1 MPLSFDDLQKLAV
14 DLADD
19 RNWLEAAVA
28 YGSLARSGQDELGS
42 DLATYYALNNQS
54 VCLFYAGKRQEA
66 VKVQERMYLML
77 DKYFEH
83 PTLSPSDTDLLHFP
97 EVIDCY
103 GNQAKMLECM
113 EQGGKSPSFTWMPD
127 CACGW

>member
-1 MPLSFDDLQKLAV
+1 MSLSFHEIQEVALG
-14 DLADD
+14 LADD
-19 RNWLEAAVA
+19 RKWLEAAVA
-28 YGSLARSGQDELGS
+28 YGSLARAGQEELGS

-103 GNQAKMLECM
+103 GNRPIMLECM
-113 EQGGKSPSFTWMPD
+113 KRGGNSPSFTWMPD
-127 CACGW
+127 CACG

>member
-1 MPLSFDDLQKLAV
+1 MDLPFDDIQTIAI
-14 DLADD
+14 DSADD
-19 RNWLEAAVA
+19 RKWLEAAVA
-28 YGSLARSGQDELGS
+28 YGSLARAGQEELGS

-113 EQGGKSPSFTWMPD
+113 RRGGSSPSLTWMPD
-127 CACGW
+127 CACG

>member
-1 MPLSFDDLQKLAV
+1 MDLPFDDIQKIAI

-19 RNWLEAAVA
+19 RKWLQAAVA
-28 YGSLARSGQDELGS
+28 YGSLARAGQEELGS

-54 VCLFYAGKRQEA
+54 VCLFYAGKRHEA

-97 EVIDCY
+97 EVISCY
-103 GNQAKMLECM
+103 GNQSKMLECM
-113 EQGGKSPSFTWMPD
+113 KRGGTSPSFTWMPD
-127 CACGW
+127 CACG

>member
-1 MPLSFDDLQKLAV
+1 MSLSFHEIQEVALG
-14 DLADD
+14 LADD
-19 RNWLEAAVA
+19 RKWLEAAVA
-28 YGSLARSGQDELGS
+28 YGSLARAGQEELGS

-103 GNQAKMLECM
+103 GNRPIMLECM
-113 EQGGKSPSFTWMPD
+113 KRGGSSPSFTCETPD
-127 CACGW
+127 

>member
-1 MPLSFDDLQKLAV
+1 MSLSFEEIQEVALG
-14 DLADD
+14 LADG
-19 RNWLEAAVA
+19 RKWLEAAVA
-28 YGSLARSGQDELGS
+28 YGSLARAGQEERGS
-42 DLATYYALNNQS
+42 DLATFYALNNQS

-66 VKVQERMYLML
+66 VRVQERMYLML

-103 GNQAKMLECM
+103 GNQAKMLECIKR
-113 EQGGKSPSFTWMPD
+113 GGSSPSFTWMPD
-127 CACGW
+127 CACG

>member
-1 MPLSFDDLQKLAV
+1 MSLSFHEIQEVALG
-14 DLADD
+14 LADD
-19 RNWLEAAVA
+19 RKWLEAAVA
-28 YGSLARSGQDELGS
+28 YGSLARAGQEELGS

-77 DKYFEH
+77 DKYF
-83 PTLSPSDTDLLHFP
+83 DTDLLHFP
-97 EVIDCY
+97 EVISCY

-113 EQGGKSPSFTWMPD
+113 KRGGSSPSFTWMPD
-127 CACGW
+127 CACG